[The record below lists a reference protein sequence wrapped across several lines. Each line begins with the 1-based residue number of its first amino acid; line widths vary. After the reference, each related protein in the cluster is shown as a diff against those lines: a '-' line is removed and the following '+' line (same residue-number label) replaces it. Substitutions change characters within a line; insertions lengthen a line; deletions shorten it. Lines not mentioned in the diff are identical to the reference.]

1 MLACSKLFPVY
12 ICAMKAAGKAYL
24 PLLMGL
30 TLLIITGF
38 QVFWLAQMY
47 KREKENLMTRSNI
60 EFRDAIFRL
69 QAMKLKAR
77 FDSQGRSDSTLNITI
92 RRDLDSSLPFEKAEN
107 VVGLANLINGN
118 DTTQRGG
125 KGVRMERLEMEINS
139 SPKIII
145 NNNGESRTV
154 DFKGPDSQSRGGNVF
169 FTMIRDID
177 AIADSI
183 DIDTLYSAVEANFE
197 KAGLYIP
204 FQIVRS
210 RDTLVHDGP
219 LRQNVVR
226 VGLMPHLGYEL
237 KLGNSFLY
245 FLRKL
250 MLPLLFSIF
259 LLGVTIASFLL
270 LYRNLKQQQRLAIL
284 KNDFISNIT
293 HELKTPIATVNVAL
307 EALQNFNA
315 INDPA
320 KTEAYIDMSRQELK
334 RLSLL
339 VDKVLRVSMF
349 ENSKVALKKE
359 QVDMVALVQEV
370 MDSMRIQFDKSGTVV
385 NLQLQGDALMVEG
398 DKLHLLSVVY
408 NLLDNAMK
416 YSKGQPVVD
425 IYLKSGGEQLEMR
438 VEDRGIG
445 IPKVYHDKVF
455 EKFFRVPT
463 GDIHD
468 VKGYGLGLS
477 YVAHIVQ
484 EHGGTIALRS
494 EEGKGCTFII
504 QLPVSHG

>member
-1 MLACSKLFPVY
+1 MRACNKLFPVY

-30 TLLIITGF
+30 TLLVITGF

-47 KREKENLMTRSNI
+47 KREKDNLITRSNI
-60 EFRDAIFRL
+60 EFRDAIFRM
-69 QAMKLKAR
+69 QAITLKAR
-77 FDSQGRSDSTLNITI
+77 FDKLEQSDSTFNITI
-92 RRDLDSSLPFEKAEN
+92 RQNLDSGLPFEKAEN
-107 VVGLANLINGN
+107 VVGLANVIKGN
-118 DTTQRGG
+118 DTPQWSG
-125 KGVRMERLEMEINS
+125 KDVKIERLEMQVNS

-145 NNNGESRTV
+145 NNRVNGSTV
-154 DFKGPDSQSRGGNVF
+154 DINGPDSPFKDGSGF
-169 FTMIRDID
+169 FNIIRDID
-177 AIADSI
+177 AIIDSM
-183 DIDTLYSAVEANFE
+183 DIDTLYKAVGVNFE
-197 KAGLYIP
+197 KAGLDIP
-204 FQIVRS
+204 FRIERS
-210 RDTLVHDGP
+210 RDTVVSTKT
-219 LRQNVVR
+219 LRPKIMKAEP
-226 VGLMPHLGYEL
+226 MPHLGYEL

-270 LYRNLKQQQRLAIL
+270 LYRNLKQQQRLAML

-359 QVDMVALVQEV
+359 QVDMVALVHEV
-370 MDSMRIQFDKSGTVV
+370 MDSMRIQFDKSGTAVQ
-385 NLQLQGDALMVEG
+385 LHLQGDALMVEG